1 MKWQETFKKK
11 QGNDSYWSKK
21 NQSSS
26 IPIILKTHPIH
37 KFPRST
43 KRRTEKRSDKKHRL
57 IHKETV
63 LDCSNSPPKPPN
75 FDKNTKMERE
85 EAGRENGA
93 KRERKRVDYPLIGG
107 DSTVDRRELERSGCG
122 NLRPGLGLDTR
133 WLRSALGPS
142 RLGRRYVNVI
152 TLGP

>member
-1 MKWQETFKKK
+1 
-11 QGNDSYWSKK
+11 
-21 NQSSS
+21 
-26 IPIILKTHPIH
+26 
-37 KFPRST
+37 
-43 KRRTEKRSDKKHRL
+43 
-57 IHKETV
+57 
-63 LDCSNSPPKPPN
+63 
-75 FDKNTKMERE
+75 MERE
-85 EAGRENGA
+85 EAGENGA